1 MASKVVDA
9 VAVWD
14 LGWSEYKS
22 LLRLGI
28 PATTKKFNHW
38 VEIERWQW
46 RVVWGSWQ
54 YIKNSHTI
62 LRATSHPTTIEVVLE
77 VIGSIGCEC
86 DWCDECDSNSYLHTR
101 WSPPH
106 LDADQQIC
114 TQQRH
119 LAHTICPIPPI
130 FTKHLI
136 WSLECVNVAC
146 WLFKITLL
154 TVLYPYQTRVIVK
167 FDRSH
172 NS

>member
-1 MASKVVDA
+1 MRLKLKDDNEE
-9 VAVWD
+9 WFED
-14 LGWSEYKS
+14 LDNIS
-22 LLRLGI
+22 RT
-28 PATTKKFNHW
+28 ATQFFEH
-38 VEIERWQW
+38 IY
-46 RVVWGSWQ
+46 S
-54 YIKNSHTI
+54 
-62 LRATSHPTTIEVVLE
+62 TSHPTTIEVVLE

-154 TVLYPYQTRVIVK
+154 TVLYPFKPV
-167 FDRSH
+167 S
-172 NS
+172 